1 MEQITACIS
10 VLTRKTF
17 RSHFPGFFFRK
28 VGDVVMA
35 HFTLK
40 VVNIVKL

>member
-1 MEQITACIS
+1 MEQIIACIS
-10 VLTRKTF
+10 VLTQKTF
-17 RSHFPGFFFRK
+17 RSHFLCFFFRI